1 MALAKILFEPLM
13 RWSVFLFDR
22 LYFRA
27 HRWHGQIDDLSGPV
41 LLVANHF
48 SWWDGLWLML
58 RFRKTRWQLTV
69 PMLASQLK
77 SRPFLRWW
85 GALPLRSGRML
96 AVQVQACELA
106 CMQPNQLLLLFPQGQ
121 IASLGTSHF
130 NFQTGLLRKLCRPGV
145 QLVFLYQTVEYG
157 NRPRPEV
164 HHFLEAQGEQTK
176 LADIEAAY
184 SHFVE
189 QCKWW
194 LAAEM
199 QQKMER
205 L

>member
-13 RWSVFLFDR
+13 RWSVLVFDR

-27 HRWHGQIDDLSGPV
+27 HLWHGHFDDLTGPV
-41 LLVANHF
+41 LLIANHF
-48 SWWDGLWLML
+48 SWWDGLWVML
-58 RFRKTRWQLTV
+58 RFRKTRWQLAV
-69 PMLASQLK
+69 PMLESQLK

-85 GALPLRSGRML
+85 GALPLRSGRSL
-96 AVQVQACELA
+96 AGQVQACQLA
-106 CMQPNQLLLLFPQGQ
+106 CRQPNQLLLLFPQGQ
-121 IASLGTSHF
+121 IASLTTSRF
-130 NFQTGLLRKLCRPGV
+130 GFQTGLLRKLCQPGV

-164 HHFLEAQGEQTK
+164 HHFLEAQDEHSK
-176 LADIEAAY
+176 LADIEASY
-184 SHFVE
+184 NHFVE
-189 QCKWW
+189 QCSSR
-194 LAAEM
+194 LAADV

>member
-13 RWSVFLFDR
+13 RWSILLFDR

-27 HRWHGQIDDLSGPV
+27 HHWHGQIDDFSGPV

-48 SWWDGLWLML
+48 SWWDGLWVML
-58 RFRKTRWQLTV
+58 RFGQTRWQLAV
-69 PMLASQLK
+69 PMLESQLQ

-85 GALPLRSGRML
+85 GARPLRAGKSLPL
-96 AVQVQACELA
+96 QIQACRDA
-106 CMQPNQLLLLFPQGQ
+106 CSKQNQLLLLFPQGQ
-121 IASLGTSHF
+121 IASLATGHF
-130 NFQTGLLRKLCRPGV
+130 SFQTGMLRKLLQPGI

-157 NRPRPEV
+157 NQPRPEV
-164 HHFLEAQGEQTK
+164 HHFLAAQGESIK
-176 LADIEAAY
+176 PADIEAAY
-184 SHFVE
+184 NHFVE
-189 QCKWW
+189 QCRWQ

-199 QQKMER
+199 QQNMER